1 MNNESY
7 SAALARKL
15 RLKQGQ
21 SALALEAPDEYIAA
35 LEAALGREAVATVQ
49 ASGSS
54 AAVFDVVSL
63 FARSRA
69 VVTASAPGA
78 ITATRDGGALWIMW
92 PKKTS
97 MKATDLDRDT
107 LWALLRPLGWGPVAS
122 IAIDETWSALRF
134 RPEAEI
140 QRRSSL

>member
-1 MNNESY
+1 MNDESY

-21 SALALEAPDEYIAA
+21 RALALEAPDEYIAT

-49 ASGSS
+49 ASGSP

-69 VVTASAPGA
+69 VVTASAPAA
-78 ITATRDGGALWIMW
+78 IAATRDGGALWIMW

-97 MKATDLDRDT
+97 MKTTDLDRDT